1 MNGNQATAGII
12 NLLSESDSAFVRIN
26 FFDISS
32 ASASAANEFANIS
45 PSAIRQFFPIFE
57 FAFVLRAGSH
67 CTHHSVDGTATK
79 SSYARDTQ
87 TSTRDAR
94 ATQTLPLIQ
103 PPLQNCRRVRAGL
116 AVTCRYRKV
125 GSTKEEWS
133 AWDARHRTRRDRG
146 NGAFGQGDI
155 EGKAAMGSGE

>member
-67 CTHHSVDGTATK
+67 CTHHSVDGIATK
-79 SSYARDTQ
+79 SSFARDTQ

-116 AVTCRYRKV
+116 AGYLPLQKSR
-125 GSTKEEWS
+125 
-133 AWDARHRTRRDRG
+133 
-146 NGAFGQGDI
+146 NGANGMSDI
-155 EGKAAMGSGE
+155 EHVAIEGMELLGKAT